1 LTEKDNKSTIREGIS
16 TEASFPT
23 IMKILVTNDDGI
35 DSPGIWALADALRKV
50 STVVVSAPHQE
61 QSGAGSSIHLRQPIQ
76 VNEVKSRLSGV
87 TAYSIKGTPVDSV
100 IIATKFLFDD
110 GIDLVVA
117 GINNGPNIG
126 NDVFVS
132 GTVNA
137 AFQGYLRGIS
147 SLAVSV
153 AAYDNPHLEP
163 AAKIA
168 TQLAISIKN
177 GELPPG
183 IFLNVNSPD
192 LPLEK
197 IRGIEITKLSNQSC
211 CENIVHDDPDGNQNS
226 KVAFYRILRN
236 KNSWQKNPGSDVWAL
251 EQNNFSL
258 TLLPDNC
265 EIDSLRSCLECMV
278 PAIYDRLRKQ

>member
-1 LTEKDNKSTIREGIS
+1 LTEKDNKSTIRERNF
-16 TEASFPT
+16 TEALFPT

-35 DSPGIWALADALRKV
+35 DSPGLWALADALQEV
-50 STVVVSAPHQE
+50 GTVVVAAPHQE
-61 QSGAGSSIHLRQPIQ
+61 QSGVGSSIHLRRPIQ
-76 VNEVKSRLSGV
+76 VNELKSRLGGV
-87 TAYSIKGTPVDSV
+87 TAYSIEGTPVDSV
-100 IIATKFLFDD
+100 IIATKFLLD
-110 GIDLVVA
+110 GITDLVVA

-137 AFQGYLRGIS
+137 AFQGYLRGLPS
-147 SLAVSV
+147 MAVSV

-183 IFLNVNSPD
+183 TFLNVNSPD

-197 IRGIEITKLSNQSC
+197 IGGIEITKLSNQSC
-211 CENIVHDDPDGNQNS
+211 CENIERDNQSSNRNS
-226 KVAFYRILRN
+226 KRAFYRILRN
-236 KNSWQKNPGSDVWAL
+236 KNSWQKIPGSDVWAL
-251 EQNNFSL
+251 EQNNFSV
-258 TLLPDNC
+258 TPLPNNC
-265 EIDSLRSCLECMV
+265 ENGSLHSCLECLA
-278 PAIYDRLRKQ
+278 PAIYNRLRK